1 MEQHAQESE
10 LKQQARLD
18 LAEEILA
25 SEQASYLLNDVQ
37 RLAGI
42 GALASSI
49 AQELADILSIITAAN
64 NGLRYELQHS
74 DAATPEALQHYMN
87 LIERNAFRGAR
98 IAAILRDYSTADE
111 PQMAVTDVEVILSET
126 LMLVERQFREEYGIR
141 IVVKRPQETRS
152 IVCDHNRIIQLL
164 LILLTNAR
172 DAMLPNGRRID
183 MAVRL
188 IRAGEL
194 ESLPGLEYL
203 PVATI
208 DRFAIVVADEGPGI
222 PNTLQEQI
230 FTPFFSTHANGQG
243 AGLGLSVAQDIVR
256 EHDGRI
262 WATNKNGP
270 AKGATVVVVLP
281 GRPSP

>member
-1 MEQHAQESE
+1 MEQYTQQSP
-10 LKQQARLD
+10 LKQQDRLD
-18 LAEEILA
+18 LAEGILA
-25 SEQASYLLNDVQ
+25 SDQASYLLNDVQ

-64 NGLRYELQHS
+64 NGLRYELQQS
-74 DAATPEALQHYMN
+74 DRTTSEGLQHYMN
-87 LIERNAFRGAR
+87 LIERNAIRGAR
-98 IAAILRDYSTADE
+98 IAAILGDYGAADE
-111 PQMAVTDVEVILSET
+111 PQMAVTDVDVILSET

-141 IVVKRPQETRS
+141 ITVQRPQETRS

-183 MAVRL
+183 VAVHL

-194 ESLPGLEYL
+194 VSLPGLEYL
-203 PVATI
+203 PAATM

-222 PNTLQEQI
+222 PNALQEQI
-230 FTPFFSTHANGQG
+230 FTPFFSTHANGKG
-243 AGLGLSVAQDIVR
+243 VGLGLSVAQNIV
-256 EHDGRI
+256 HDHAGRI
-262 WATNKNGP
+262 WATNSNGP
-270 AKGATVVVVLP
+270 AKGATFVVVLP
-281 GRPSP
+281 VRPSA